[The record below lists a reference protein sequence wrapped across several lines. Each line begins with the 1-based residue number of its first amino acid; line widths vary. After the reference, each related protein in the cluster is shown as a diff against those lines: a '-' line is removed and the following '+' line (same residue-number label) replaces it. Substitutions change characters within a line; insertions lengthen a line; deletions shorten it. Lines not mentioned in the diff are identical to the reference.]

1 MSSNFSE
8 EELVISLEEKLSTNK
23 EFTISDKNIED
34 IRNKSKTLIIS
45 KINCDFK
52 LSKEKAKDIVQSIW
66 KIGYEPDC
74 TLVIKR
80 QCKEYLH
87 FLSQHSARGS
97 KCTLTQHLEL

>member
-74 TLVIKR
+74 TLVIKGNVKNIFTF
-80 QCKEYLH
+80 CLN
-87 FLSQHSARGS
+87 
-97 KCTLTQHLEL
+97 TQQEVQNAL